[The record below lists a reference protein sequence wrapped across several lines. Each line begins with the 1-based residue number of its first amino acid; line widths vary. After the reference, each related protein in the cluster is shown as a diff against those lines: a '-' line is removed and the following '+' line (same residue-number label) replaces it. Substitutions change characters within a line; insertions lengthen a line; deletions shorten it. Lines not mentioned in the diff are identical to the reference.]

1 MERGEATDDLDL
13 RGQRYK
19 VLLSLREDFLPAVEG
34 WKRELPS
41 LMRNRLR
48 LMPMSADRAWQVVT
62 GIGPTGKTHELVD
75 DMTARTI
82 VGFVAGAQLGDVRTG
97 TRHAHRK
104 PRKPRTKT
112 WTSSRSNQC
121 YLALYVKVSIEPVR
135 PMADRVID
143 SCAPVGD
150 RGRDYWGFLP
160 AGPSPICRNGRDA
173 SFGV

>member
-112 WTSSRSNQC
+112 WDE
-121 YLALYVKVSIEPVR
+121 LEIKPVLLSLVCEGLNRTRKADGR
-135 PMADRVID
+135 PVID
-143 SCAPVGD
+143 SLRSCRRQGT
-150 RGRDYWGFLP
+150 RLLGILP
-160 AGPSPICRNGRDA
+160 AGASPICRNGRDA